1 MKKYVLLLVGLT
13 IIACS
18 KDDDNEPGVT
28 TDPLIGT
35 WRTAQGG
42 DTGTMIINS
51 NGSGTVNYTSD
62 DLEDEMVSFTWTNV
76 GSDFTS
82 LTQLYTF
89 SGPEGNDT
97 AAVIRFAADFN
108 SWQDAELV
116 EEDEPDVWTR
126 Q

>member
-1 MKKYVLLLVGLT
+1 MKKYVLLIVGFA

-51 NGSGTVNYTSD
+51 NGSGTVNYTYD
-62 DLEDEMVSFTWTNV
+62 DFEDEMVSFTWTNV

-82 LTQLYTF
+82 LTQVYTL
-89 SGPEGNDT
+89 SSPEGNET
-97 AAVIRFAADFN
+97 AAVRFASDFN

-116 EEDEPDVWTR
+116 EEDEPDVWIR